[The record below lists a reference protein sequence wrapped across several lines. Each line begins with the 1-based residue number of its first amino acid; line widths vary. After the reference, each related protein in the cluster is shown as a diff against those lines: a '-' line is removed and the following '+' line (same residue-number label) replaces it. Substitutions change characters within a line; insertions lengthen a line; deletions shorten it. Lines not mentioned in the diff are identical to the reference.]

1 MRVTRRQLR
10 RIIREQLGHAAGRTV
25 IIDAGQGGMADSSP
39 QLGRFT
45 DTNEPVL
52 WSDLGLRDDSWG
64 ETDVIRSGLKALGVS
79 HVEDHNSDQD
89 SPTWPVFP
97 IDQWV

>member
-1 MRVTRRQLR
+1 MKVTRRQLR
-10 RIIREQLGHAAGRTV
+10 RIIREQLGRGGGRTV

-39 QLGRFT
+39 QFGRFT

-52 WSDLGLRDDSWG
+52 WSDLGLRDDSWE
-64 ETDVIRSGLKALGVS
+64 ETDAIRDGLKALGAS
-79 HVEDHNSDQD
+79 EVEDHNSDQY

-97 IDQWV
+97 IDKW